1 MWAVHLGDDLEA
13 TLGKEAPDV
22 DVRELAAVVRS
33 YLASRETA
41 IAALTALTKDARIGR
56 AAEFAAGRVLLYL
69 ADTDDL
75 LPDDMGEV
83 GLLDDTYFVHAC
95 LAAFYRTTPQ
105 LDLGAYRAPNERTQ
119 NAVRLLLPDG
129 VADALDRTSISL
141 ATVSVAMFG
150 ARDGTGPTT
159 REHLPLRVGEA
170 AASLQ

>member
-1 MWAVHLGDDLEA
+1 MGDELEEA
-13 TLGKEAPDV
+13 LAKEAPGV
-22 DVRELAAVVRS
+22 DVSELAEVVRS
-33 YLASRETA
+33 YLAGREPA

-69 ADTDDL
+69 ADPDDL
-75 LPDDMGEV
+75 LPDELGAI

-105 LDLGAYRAPNERTQ
+105 LDLGAYRAPDERTQ

-129 VADALDRTSISL
+129 VADALDRTSINL

-150 ARDGTGPTT
+150 ARDGAGPPT
-159 REHLPLRVGEA
+159 REQPQLRVGEA